1 MCMKPIQSK
10 VGWKIFVFWW
20 TASSKEEKGEVLECK
35 GGLSEVQATGLYWP
49 SVGLYNTM
57 LHHHVYWYI
66 YWAIAHYKINKNLK
80 LAIALLTTW
89 NAQHK
94 ILIQRPS
101 YIANVLHPS

>member
-1 MCMKPIQSK
+1 MNLILILTLFNLMTNGSTLAKKMCMKPIQSK

-57 LHHHVYWYI
+57 LHHYHYHV
-66 YWAIAHYKINKNLK
+66 
-80 LAIALLTTW
+80 
-89 NAQHK
+89 
-94 ILIQRPS
+94 
-101 YIANVLHPS
+101 

>member
-1 MCMKPIQSK
+1 MKPIQSK

-57 LHHHVYWYI
+57 HHHP
-66 YWAIAHYKINKNLK
+66 HY
-80 LAIALLTTW
+80 
-89 NAQHK
+89 HG
-94 ILIQRPS
+94 
-101 YIANVLHPS
+101 Y

>member
-1 MCMKPIQSK
+1 MKPIQSK

-57 LHHHVYWYI
+57 LHHQY
-66 YWAIAHYKINKNLK
+66 
-80 LAIALLTTW
+80 IAL
-89 NAQHK
+89 QC
-94 ILIQRPS
+94 ILI
-101 YIANVLHPS
+101 YILCHCTL